1 MGWLS
6 LITYASMMPWS
17 LIWPQ
22 RYKVVILMSDTG
34 GGHRA
39 SANALREALEKKYP
53 RQFDIEIYDIW
64 TEVGKWPL
72 NKFVASYRYLGRR
85 PWLWRLLWYGTAN
98 FWTRGPIRTWHAAAH
113 RSRFQRALRDRH
125 PDLVVSVHPLC
136 QHVPLSAL
144 DGKTP
149 FVTVVTDLGSAHP
162 MWFDWRADLVFVPND
177 KVAKLARFHGVP
189 RDRIKMHGL
198 PLRAS
203 FFRQG
208 LFSWHARRQRRL
220 KSLANGWRGPCVLVV
235 GGGDGVGG
243 LKKIVQHVLEA
254 LRKFDGSSLTVICGR
269 NDKLRRDLADA
280 FVGKSNVAVKVT
292 GFVPNIHDLM
302 ADADVLLT
310 KAGPG
315 TIAEAASLGL
325 PLVLTNF
332 LPGQERGN
340 ARLVVQSGFGALEKR
355 PRRAARLVCDWIADP
370 AKLATMSH
378 NAFAAAKPDST
389 TRIADDIAHLAFH
402 GRS

>member
-6 LITYASMMPWS
+6 LITYAGFAPWN
-17 LIWPQ
+17 LIWPR

-39 SANALREALEKKYP
+39 SANAVKEALEKKYP
-53 RQFDIEIYDIW
+53 RQFEVEIFDIW
-64 TEVGKWPL
+64 TEAGRWPL
-72 NKFVASYRYLGRR
+72 NQFVASYRYLGRR

-98 FWTRGPIRTWHAAAH
+98 FWTRGPIRTWHQTN
-113 RSRFQRALRDRH
+113 RVRFRKALLERK

-144 DGKTP
+144 DGVP

-177 KVAKLARFHGVP
+177 KVAKLARFHSVP
-189 RDRIKMHGL
+189 RDRIKIHGL
-198 PLRAS
+198 PLRSS

-208 LFSWHARRQRRL
+208 LFSWHARRERRL

-243 LKKIVQHVLEA
+243 LKTIVEHVLDQLPA
-254 LRKFDGSSLTVICGR
+254 KSSLTVICGR
-269 NDKLRRDLADA
+269 NDQLRRELAEYK
-280 FVGKSNVAVKVT
+280 KSNVRVKVT

-355 PRRAARLVCDWIADP
+355 PRRAARLACDWIADP
-370 AKLATMSH
+370 NKLATMSH
-378 NAFAAAKPDST
+378 NAFKAAKPDST
-389 TRIADDIAHLAFH
+389 IRIADDIAHLAFH
-402 GRS
+402 RGRRP